1 MNNIKNTWKEIKS
14 IIAIKNRSSDI
25 PKSLSYN
32 GSTITNKVEI
42 LNIFKNFLQQL
53 LKKQKEISMPHTNI
67 SLIS

>member
-1 MNNIKNTWKEIKS
+1 MNNIKNTWKGIES